1 MADLNIPNLNIKP
14 DKYIFKKKLN
24 LRRKSKRRL
33 FTESFFL
40 FILSVLLVYVNY
52 LIPNKNLLLQN
63 LPSTF
68 NKSFLLLI
76 DLFSYLYEI
85 FLVIFIFVS
94 SFTALILMIGS
105 INRLFKVSKRKSK
118 IVYKLFQIGCIRP
131 PLPESESSSSYSVS
145 SPNNANMPS
154 TIDERIIDKGKIEV
168 WIPMSIYSPIN

>member
-14 DKYIFKKKLN
+14 DKYILKKKLN

-40 FILSVLLVYVNY
+40 FILSVLLVYINY

-68 NKSFLLLI
+68 SKSFLLLI

-105 INRLFKVSKRKSK
+105 INRLFKFSRRKSK
-118 IVYKLFQIGCIRP
+118 QIVYK
-131 PLPESESSSSYSVS
+131 
-145 SPNNANMPS
+145 
-154 TIDERIIDKGKIEV
+154 
-168 WIPMSIYSPIN
+168 

>member
-1 MADLNIPNLNIKP
+1 MADLNIPNLNIKS

-40 FILSVLLVYVNY
+40 FIFSVLLVYINY
-52 LIPNKNLLLQN
+52 LIPNKNLLLQK

-85 FLVIFIFVS
+85 ILVIFIFVS
-94 SFTALILMIGS
+94 SLTALILMIGS
-105 INRLFKVSKRKSK
+105 FYRLFRISKRKSK
-118 IVYKLFQIGCIRP
+118 QIIYK
-131 PLPESESSSSYSVS
+131 
-145 SPNNANMPS
+145 
-154 TIDERIIDKGKIEV
+154 
-168 WIPMSIYSPIN
+168 

>member
-1 MADLNIPNLNIKP
+1 MADLKISNLNIKP

-40 FILSVLLVYVNY
+40 FILSLLLVYINY

-68 NKSFLLLI
+68 NKSFLLMI
-76 DLFSYLYEI
+76 DLFSYLYEL

-94 SFTALILMIGS
+94 SFTVLILMIGS

-118 IVYKLFQIGCIRP
+118 QIVYK
-131 PLPESESSSSYSVS
+131 
-145 SPNNANMPS
+145 
-154 TIDERIIDKGKIEV
+154 
-168 WIPMSIYSPIN
+168 

>member
-24 LRRKSKRRL
+24 LRRKSKKRV

-40 FILSVLLVYVNY
+40 FILSVLLVYINY
-52 LIPNKNLLLQN
+52 LIPNKNLMLQN

-68 NKSFLLLI
+68 NKSFLLSI

-85 FLVIFIFVS
+85 FLVIYIFLSYFI
-94 SFTALILMIGS
+94 ALILIIGS

-118 IVYKLFQIGCIRP
+118 QIVFK
-131 PLPESESSSSYSVS
+131 
-145 SPNNANMPS
+145 
-154 TIDERIIDKGKIEV
+154 
-168 WIPMSIYSPIN
+168 

>member
-1 MADLNIPNLNIKP
+1 MADLKIPNLNIKS

-33 FTESFFL
+33 STEA
-40 FILSVLLVYVNY
+40 FILFTLSFLLVYINY

-85 FLVIFIFVS
+85 FLLIFIFLS

-105 INRLFKVSKRKSK
+105 FNRLFKVSKRKSK
-118 IVYKLFQIGCIRP
+118 QIVYK
-131 PLPESESSSSYSVS
+131 
-145 SPNNANMPS
+145 
-154 TIDERIIDKGKIEV
+154 
-168 WIPMSIYSPIN
+168 

>member
-1 MADLNIPNLNIKP
+1 MADLNIPNLNIKS

-24 LRRKSKRRL
+24 LRRKSKKRL

-40 FILSVLLVYVNY
+40 FILSVLLVYINY

-63 LPSTF
+63 LPLTL
-68 NKSFLLLI
+68 NKSFLLMI

-105 INRLFKVSKRKSK
+105 FNRLFKVSKRKSK
-118 IVYKLFQIGCIRP
+118 QIIYK
-131 PLPESESSSSYSVS
+131 
-145 SPNNANMPS
+145 
-154 TIDERIIDKGKIEV
+154 
-168 WIPMSIYSPIN
+168 

>member
-1 MADLNIPNLNIKP
+1 MADLNIPNLNIKS

-40 FILSVLLVYVNY
+40 FILSVLLVYINY
-52 LIPNKNLLLQN
+52 LIPNKNLLLRN

-105 INRLFKVSKRKSK
+105 FNRLFKVSKRKSK
-118 IVYKLFQIGCIRP
+118 QIVYK
-131 PLPESESSSSYSVS
+131 
-145 SPNNANMPS
+145 
-154 TIDERIIDKGKIEV
+154 
-168 WIPMSIYSPIN
+168 

>member
-1 MADLNIPNLNIKP
+1 MADLNIPNLNIKS

-24 LRRKSKRRL
+24 LRRKSKKRL

-40 FILSVLLVYVNY
+40 FILSVLLVYINY

-94 SFTALILMIGS
+94 LITALFLMIGS
-105 INRLFKVSKRKSK
+105 LYRLFKISNRKSK
-118 IVYKLFQIGCIRP
+118 QIIYK
-131 PLPESESSSSYSVS
+131 
-145 SPNNANMPS
+145 
-154 TIDERIIDKGKIEV
+154 
-168 WIPMSIYSPIN
+168 

>member
-1 MADLNIPNLNIKP
+1 MADLNIPNLNFKS

-24 LRRKSKRRL
+24 LRRKSKKRL
-33 FTESFFL
+33 FTESLIL
-40 FILSVLLVYVNY
+40 FIFSVLLVYINY

-63 LPSTF
+63 LPLTF

-94 SFTALILMIGS
+94 TITALILMVGS

-118 IVYKLFQIGCIRP
+118 QIVYK
-131 PLPESESSSSYSVS
+131 
-145 SPNNANMPS
+145 
-154 TIDERIIDKGKIEV
+154 
-168 WIPMSIYSPIN
+168 

>member
-1 MADLNIPNLNIKP
+1 MADLNIPNLNIKT

-40 FILSVLLVYVNY
+40 FILSVLLVYINY
-52 LIPNKNLLLQN
+52 LIPNKNLLLQK

-85 FLVIFIFVS
+85 FLVIFIFIS
-94 SFTALILMIGS
+94 YFTALILMIGS
-105 INRLFKVSKRKSK
+105 LNRLFKVSKRKSK
-118 IVYKLFQIGCIRP
+118 QIIYK
-131 PLPESESSSSYSVS
+131 
-145 SPNNANMPS
+145 
-154 TIDERIIDKGKIEV
+154 
-168 WIPMSIYSPIN
+168 

>member
-1 MADLNIPNLNIKP
+1 MADLNIPNFNIKS

-40 FILSVLLVYVNY
+40 FILSVLLVYINY

-68 NKSFLLLI
+68 NKSFLLMMDLI
-76 DLFSYLYEI
+76 SYLYEI

-105 INRLFKVSKRKSK
+105 FNRLFKISRRKSK
-118 IVYKLFQIGCIRP
+118 QIVYK
-131 PLPESESSSSYSVS
+131 
-145 SPNNANMPS
+145 
-154 TIDERIIDKGKIEV
+154 
-168 WIPMSIYSPIN
+168 

>member
-1 MADLNIPNLNIKP
+1 MADLNIPNLNIKS

-40 FILSVLLVYVNY
+40 FILSVLLVYINY
-52 LIPNKNLLLQN
+52 LIPNKKLLLQN

-76 DLFSYLYEI
+76 NLISYLYEL
-85 FLVIFIFVS
+85 FLVIFIFAS

-105 INRLFKVSKRKSK
+105 FYRLFRVSKRKSK
-118 IVYKLFQIGCIRP
+118 QINYK
-131 PLPESESSSSYSVS
+131 
-145 SPNNANMPS
+145 
-154 TIDERIIDKGKIEV
+154 
-168 WIPMSIYSPIN
+168 

>member
-1 MADLNIPNLNIKP
+1 MADLNIPNLNIKS

-40 FILSVLLVYVNY
+40 FILSVLLVYINY

-63 LPSTF
+63 LPTTF

-76 DLFSYLYEI
+76 DLILNPYEI
-85 FLVIFIFVS
+85 FLVIFIFLS

-105 INRLFKVSKRKSK
+105 LNRLFRVFKRKSK
-118 IVYKLFQIGCIRP
+118 QIVYK
-131 PLPESESSSSYSVS
+131 
-145 SPNNANMPS
+145 
-154 TIDERIIDKGKIEV
+154 
-168 WIPMSIYSPIN
+168 